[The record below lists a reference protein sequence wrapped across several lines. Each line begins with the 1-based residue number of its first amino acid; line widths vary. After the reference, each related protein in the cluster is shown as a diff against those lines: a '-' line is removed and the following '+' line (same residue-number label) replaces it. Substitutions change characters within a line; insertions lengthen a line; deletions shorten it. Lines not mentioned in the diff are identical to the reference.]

1 MASVLPLRLL
11 RYDAATENF
20 AVVQPNGSGAPRVQS
35 FDITSYT
42 WGPTR
47 KIPFKTKIQG
57 VTWPLHLSKKKLR
70 QIKKLMVQDGIE
82 YLWADCVCINQ
93 NDDAEKAREVPKMY
107 EYYRSARKCHILLEI
122 DEVWD
127 PQKTV
132 ANLGFVGH
140 VMSQTS
146 GEAITSEAKMMTP
159 NMIDSLSEWAN
170 TAPWAFP
177 MDKSIVK
184 SASIDMGVLNC
195 YSTCVN
201 QVKAVFDNVYFKR
214 VWTYQ
219 EMLLGKNTT
228 LWSVDKTTLSC
239 VGELGV
245 WMDLATDSMEKA
257 GKLYDWI
264 DDSRHLK
271 TATQDTILTFINDDK
286 DDLRVL
292 QMIVESINAA
302 RGDILNGGSLWW
314 KRNHKGA
321 ANVFSSISII
331 PRKAT
336 WKPDT
341 FTGLLGVFSGL
352 FTPAEF
358 ERDMTTTDLNALSFA
373 FFKQLSI
380 KTGQAWTKLAIGSG
394 EDRDWG
400 WIPVGTNY
408 EDAIPEKK
416 EYTDR
421 GLIGMGDEEDF
432 KSDEEEDRLEQEE
445 RDRTD
450 DDESDDQFT
459 TTDCFAGVIN
469 LGILKQN
476 TSLAKVY
483 ATIGLMGSPR
493 AYMKISLN
501 QVPSTGGSRPD
512 FNFYFRGCNCGKKVK
527 TGTLKSEPIL
537 DHSEQVVEV
546 SGDETGG
553 YLVQCATILGSVF
566 DPGEDLGNFRKTLLE
581 KLQPYWD
588 TTDPSARPLDW
599 IDRCVSGTEWEK
611 PSYEYLR
618 HHNMSMH
625 YRLRHITDCNSRLE
639 SPSTRN
645 ISCRVKVN
653 CGCVVEAPF
662 SFVFEGLTAVKGSPL
677 GTTSFTRDDAGRI
690 IIRDGLGLVNPGGV
704 GKKWLDNSD
713 NNNVLRLVAF
723 GGNIDTHKWHA
734 SQCRS
739 LKESKPLPRPKPE
752 KPWPTGRALVRD
764 SFSHFATDGML
775 RDYGYAETGPDAR
788 QMQRRGGDG
797 GGDDNKYQDG
807 LSEEEMARKSCG
819 NLLICRS
826 HPLSP
831 YRIIGVCVDGEIKSK
846 KGQDVVE
853 IR

>member
-11 RYDAATENF
+11 RYDAATQSF
-20 AVVQPNGSGAPRVQS
+20 AVVQPNAPGAPRVQS

-42 WGPTR
+42 WGLKR
-47 KIPFKTKIQG
+47 KMPFKTKIQG
-57 VTWPLHLSKKKLR
+57 VTWPLYLSKKKLR
-70 QIKKLMVQDGIE
+70 NIKKLMVQGGIE
-82 YLWADCVCINQ
+82 YIWADCVCINQ
-93 NDDAEKAREVPKMY
+93 SDDAEKAREVPKMY

-140 VMSQTS
+140 IMSQTS
-146 GEAITSEAKMMTP
+146 GEAITSEAKMTQ
-159 NMIDSLSEWAN
+159 NMVASLSEWAN

-201 QVKAVFDNVYFKR
+201 QVKAVFDNVYFRR

-239 VGELGV
+239 AGELGV
-245 WMDLATDSMEKA
+245 WMDLATDSRDKA
-257 GKLYDWI
+257 SKLYDWI
-264 DDSRHLK
+264 NDSRHLK
-271 TATQDTILTFINDDK
+271 TTTQSMILALINYDSDI
-286 DDLRVL
+286 LRTL
-292 QMIVESINAA
+292 QVVVEGINAA
-302 RGDILNGGSLWW
+302 RGDIINGGPLWW
-314 KRNHKGA
+314 KRNHKGVG
-321 ANVFSSISII
+321 NVFSSISII

-358 ERDMTTTDLNALSFA
+358 ERDMATTDLNALSFA

-380 KTGQAWTKLAIGSG
+380 KTGQAWTKLAIGNG
-394 EDRDWG
+394 ADRDWG
-400 WIPVGTNY
+400 WIPVGTEY
-408 EDAIPEKK
+408 EDAIAIPGKK
-416 EYTDR
+416 ECTDH

-432 KSDEEEDRLEQEE
+432 KSDEEEERLEREE
-445 RDRTD
+445 RDGAD
-450 DDESDDQFT
+450 DDDKSDDQFT
-459 TTDCFAGVIN
+459 TTDCFSGVIN

-483 ATIGLMGSPR
+483 ATTGLIGSPR
-493 AYMKISLN
+493 GYMKISLN
-501 QVPSTGGSRPD
+501 QVPSTGNGRPD
-512 FNFYFRGCNCGKKVK
+512 FNFYFRGCNCGKKIK
-527 TGTLKSEPIL
+527 TGTFKTEPIL

-553 YLVQCATILGSVF
+553 YLVQCATMLGSVF
-566 DPGEDLGNFRKTLLE
+566 DPGNDLRIFRKTLLE

-588 TTDPSARPLDW
+588 FTDPSARPRNW
-599 IDRCVSGTEWEK
+599 IDRCVSGTEWED

-625 YRLRHITDCNSRLE
+625 YRLRHITRYRSRLE
-639 SPSTRN
+639 NPSTRN
-645 ISCRVKVN
+645 ISCRVEVN
-653 CGCVVEAPF
+653 CGCVIQAPF
-662 SFVFEGLTAVKGSPL
+662 SFVFEGLTAVHGSPL
-677 GTTSFTRDDAGRI
+677 GTISATQDGAKRI
-690 IIRDGLGLVNPGGV
+690 IIRDGLGLVNPGGG
-704 GKKWLDNSD
+704 GKKWLENSD
-713 NNNVLRLVAF
+713 RNNVLRLVAF
-723 GGNIDTHKWHA
+723 GGNIDAHKWHA

-739 LKESKPLPRPKPE
+739 QKESKPLPRPE
-752 KPWPTGRALVRD
+752 KLWPTGRALVRD
-764 SFSHFATDGML
+764 GFSHSASDGML

-788 QMQRRGGDG
+788 QTQRG
-797 GGDDNKYQDG
+797 GGDDNKYQDD
-807 LSEEEMARKSCG
+807 LSEEEKMARKSCG
-819 NLLICRS
+819 NLLICRNN
-826 HPLSP
+826 PMSP
-831 YRIIGVCVDGEIKSK
+831 YRVIGVCVDGEIASK
-846 KGQDVVE
+846 KGQDVIT